1 LIGIHYPFVAVRR
14 RPAALAASGVVC
26 YNAGP
31 RQFNSNESRLSGV
44 VKRQENAKEN
54 VKKTQ

>member
-1 LIGIHYPFVAVRR
+1 MHYPFVAVRR
-14 RPAALAASGVVC
+14 GPAALAASGVVC

-31 RQFNSNESRLSGV
+31 RQFNSNESWLSGF